1 MILNIFLTL
10 LSYRS
15 AIEKYVKF
23 VAEWEEIDVHKSLYS
38 FFSYIVLIRD
48 IADKV
53 NKSRDLKI
61 IWDFVIVFIRM
72 TVANTQSTK

>member
-1 MILNIFLTL
+1 M
-10 LSYRS
+10 
-15 AIEKYVKF
+15 
-23 VAEWEEIDVHKSLYS
+23 
-38 FFSYIVLIRD
+38 VLIRD

-61 IWDFVIVFIRM
+61 ILDFVIVFIRM